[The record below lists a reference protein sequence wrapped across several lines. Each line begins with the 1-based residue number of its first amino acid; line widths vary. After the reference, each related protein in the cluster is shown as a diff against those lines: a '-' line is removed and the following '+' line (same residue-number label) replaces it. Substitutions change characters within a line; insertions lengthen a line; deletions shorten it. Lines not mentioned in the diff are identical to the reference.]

1 MKNELKISTLSIVCV
16 LCTAVSIPSFG
27 ASAVRSL
34 GGAGTYSSASSAA
47 SAGTDTTR
55 AAATNSV
62 RGGSMRV
69 SNAKPATASSSTRT
83 SATRASATPRLSIGK
98 YLANVGA
105 TGSGVSS
112 GTIKPGQSAA
122 NGVEAR
128 VDRLEEALGLGE
140 FDGNF
145 SGVIVD
151 VQKLQKD
158 LNEIAGQDNSVVAT
172 FEDGVLEI
180 TQGGESVLSAEIASA
195 QGLDELQE
203 KLDNLTDS
211 FAAKSDFDA
220 LSKAVDSLD
229 LVVKGLSSESGDF
242 GESIENLQLAIDSL
256 DSMYATDTDLQDKLT
271 AASDELKE
279 LIKQSDSGA
288 AVESLQGQLDDLSA
302 DLTEFS
308 EQIVANQQAI
318 AGLDST
324 YATDDALKQLSDR
337 VDTMSGGSTV
347 SLEQVQQEIKSIQ
360 DTFETKVTE
369 IVENTEINAAQI
381 ADGSI
386 TASKL
391 STDGLDS
398 NTYGMLTVD
407 PETGEAVWVPV
418 MFVDD
423 PDQVQ

>member
-1 MKNELKISTLSIVCV
+1 M
-16 LCTAVSIPSFG
+16 PSFG

-105 TGSGVSS
+105 TGAGVSS

-145 SGVIVD
+145 SGVVVD
-151 VQKLQKD
+151 VQKLQDD

-180 TQGGESVLSAEIASA
+180 TQGGESVLSAKIASA
-195 QGLDELQE
+195 EGLDELQE
-203 KLDNLTDS
+203 KLDDLTDS

-256 DSMYATDTDLQDKLT
+256 DSMYVTDTDLQNKLT

-288 AVESLQGQLDDLSA
+288 AVENLQGQLDELSA

-347 SLEQVQQEIKSIQ
+347 SLEQVQKEIKSIQ

-369 IVENTEINAAQI
+369 IVENTEIKAAQI
-381 ADGSI
+381 EDGSI

-391 STDGLDS
+391 STDGLDP

-407 PETGEAVWVPV
+407 PETGGAVWVPV